1 MAATLDMTRYRG
13 RQVQSRIALG
23 LACAATSVGL
33 FVLGTIL
40 LTLLWNGLSAL
51 HPTILTQMT
60 PAPGSKG
67 GLLNAI
73 AGTIAM
79 TTVGVALGTPVGILA
94 GTWIAE
100 YSRGSV
106 LAQMV
111 QFVNDILLS
120 APSIIV
126 GLFVYELMV
135 VPMGH
140 FSAWAGSVALAI
152 LVVPVVLR
160 TTVDMLGLVPSALRE
175 AAAALGTPKWRTVTM
190 VCYRAAMQGMLTG
203 IMLAVARVSGE
214 TAPLLFTALNNQFWS
229 TNMNAPMANL
239 PVVIFQFALSPY
251 EDWQHLAWGGAILIT
266 FTILTLNIL
275 ARFLATLSSLKQ

>member
-1 MAATLDMTRYRG
+1 MATSFDMTRYRS
-13 RQVQSRIALG
+13 RQVSSRVALS

-33 FVLGTIL
+33 FFLGTIL

-51 HPTILTQMT
+51 HPSILTQMT

-73 AGTIAM
+73 AGTVAM

-106 LAQMV
+106 LAQTV

-120 APSIIV
+120 APSIII

-152 LVVPVVLR
+152 LVIPVVLR
-160 TTVDMLGLVPSALRE
+160 TTVDMLSLVPNALRE

-203 IMLAVARVSGE
+203 VMLAVARVSGE

-229 TNMNAPMANL
+229 TNMDAPMANL

-251 EDWQHLAWGGAILIT
+251 QDWQHLAWGGAILIT
-266 FTILTLNIL
+266 FTILILNIL

>member
-1 MAATLDMTRYRG
+1 MATTFDMTRYRG
-13 RQVQSRIALG
+13 RQASSKIALG

-33 FVLGTIL
+33 FFLGTIL

-51 HPTILTQMT
+51 HPSILTEMT

-73 AGTIAM
+73 AGTVAM
-79 TTVGVALGTPVGILA
+79 TAVGVAIGTPVGILA

-106 LAQMV
+106 LAQTV

-120 APSIIV
+120 APSIII

-140 FSAWAGSVALAI
+140 FSAWAGSIALAI
-152 LVVPVVLR
+152 LVIPVVLR
-160 TTVDMLGLVPSALRE
+160 TTVDMLGLVPNALRE
-175 AAAALGTPKWRTVTM
+175 AAAALGTPEMADGDDGLLSRRAAGHAHRRHARSRPGQRRDGTLAV
-190 VCYRAAMQGMLTG
+190 YRAQQPVLEHQHGRAD
-203 IMLAVARVSGE
+203 GE
-214 TAPLLFTALNNQFWS
+214 PAGGD
-229 TNMNAPMANL
+229 L
-239 PVVIFQFALSPY
+239 PVRA
-251 EDWQHLAWGGAILIT
+251 
-266 FTILTLNIL
+266 
-275 ARFLATLSSLKQ
+275 

>member
-1 MAATLDMTRYRG
+1 MATKFDMTRYRG
-13 RQVQSRIALG
+13 RQLNSRVALG
-23 LACAATSVGL
+23 LACAATSIGL
-33 FVLGTIL
+33 FFLGTIL

-51 HPTILTQMT
+51 HPSILTQMT

-73 AGTIAM
+73 AGTVAM

-106 LAQMV
+106 LAQTV

-120 APSIIV
+120 APSIII

-160 TTVDMLGLVPSALRE
+160 TTVDMLGLVPNALRE